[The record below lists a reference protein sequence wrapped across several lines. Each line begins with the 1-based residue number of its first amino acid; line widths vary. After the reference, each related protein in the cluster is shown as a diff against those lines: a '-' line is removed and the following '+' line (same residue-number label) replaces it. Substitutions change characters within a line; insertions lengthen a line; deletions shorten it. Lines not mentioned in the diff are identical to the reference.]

1 MKKIIFILIF
11 GFSFQCLK
19 AQYALRIIV
28 DSVATKKGEDIYV
41 AGSFNSWNPHD
52 YNYKLKPFGTTR
64 RGIVLKDIAAGK
76 YEFKLTRGT
85 DKWETTAKGDDI
97 PNREVTVNEDITVNC
112 KVEGWK
118 DDFPDKPKPFTATA
132 QISIIDTAFAIPQL
146 NRTRRVWIYLP
157 KGYAAAKKKYPVIY
171 MHDGQN
177 LFNEQTASFGEWG
190 VDEALDSLQQRTG
203 KEAIIV
209 GIDHGGS
216 TRINE
221 YSPYD
226 MQKYGKGEGS
236 KYVDFIVTTLKPYID
251 NKYKTLKDSNNT
263 YIAGSSLGGSISLY
277 ALAKYPDVFA
287 GAGIFSP
294 AFWTTPALY
303 DEVDKARW
311 STKKKIFFYAGGKE
325 SDDMIPD
332 MERMVEVL
340 QKKGSYAIKKIVSP
354 LGNHNEKAWREEFP
368 EFYVFILN

>member
-1 MKKIIFILIF
+1 MKKIISVLIF
-11 GFSFQCLK
+11 IVCHVGLK
-19 AQYALRIIV
+19 AQFSLRIMV
-28 DSVATKKGEDIYV
+28 DPVATKKGENMYV
-41 AGSFNSWNPHD
+41 AGSFNNWNPHD

-64 RGIVLKDIAAGK
+64 RGIVLKDLAAGK
-76 YEFKLTRGT
+76 YEFKITRGT
-85 DKWETTAKGDDI
+85 DKWETTAKGADI
-97 PNREVTVNEDITVNC
+97 PNRVIQVSEDVTVTS

-118 DDFPDKPKPFTATA
+118 DDFPDKPKPNTATA
-132 QISIIDTAFAIPQL
+132 QVSIMDTAFAIPQL

-157 KGYAAAKKKYPVIY
+157 KGYATAKKKYPVIY

-177 LFNEQTASFGEWG
+177 LFNEQTATFGEWG

-209 GIDHGGS
+209 GIDHGNK

-226 MQKYGKGEGS
+226 IQKFGKGEGS
-236 KYVDFIVTTLKPYID
+236 LYVDFIILTLKPYID
-251 NKYKTLKDSNNT
+251 NKYRTLKDSNNT
-263 YIAGSSLGGSISLY
+263 YIAGSSIGGSISLY
-277 ALAKYPDVFA
+277 ALAKYPNIFA

-303 DEVDKARW
+303 ADVEKARW

-325 SDDMIPD
+325 DDNMVPD
-332 MERMVEVL
+332 MEKMIDFI
-340 QKKGSYAIKKIVSP
+340 KMKGNYAIKKILSP

-368 EFYVFILN
+368 EFYLFMLN

>member
-1 MKKIIFILIF
+1 MKKIISVLIF
-11 GFSFQCLK
+11 IVCHVGLK
-19 AQYALRIIV
+19 AQFSLRIMV
-28 DSVATKKGEDIYV
+28 DPVATKKGENMYV
-41 AGSFNSWNPHD
+41 AGSFNNWNPHD

-64 RGIVLKDIAAGK
+64 RGIVLKDLAAGK
-76 YEFKLTRGT
+76 YEFKITRGT
-85 DKWETTAKGDDI
+85 DKWETTAKGLDI
-97 PNREVTVNEDITVNC
+97 PNRVIQVSEDVTVTS

-118 DDFPDKPKPFTATA
+118 DDFPDKPKPNTATA
-132 QISIIDTAFAIPQL
+132 QVSIMDTAFAIPQL

-157 KGYAAAKKKYPVIY
+157 KGYATAKKKYPVIY

-177 LFNEQTASFGEWG
+177 LFNEQTATFGEWG

-209 GIDHGGS
+209 GIDHGNK

-226 MQKYGKGEGS
+226 IQKFGKGEGS
-236 KYVDFIVTTLKPYID
+236 LYVDFIILTLKPYID
-251 NKYKTLKDSNNT
+251 NKYRTLKDSNNT
-263 YIAGSSLGGSISLY
+263 YIAGSSIGGSISLY
-277 ALAKYPDVFA
+277 ALAKYPNIFA

-303 DEVDKARW
+303 ADVEKARW

-325 SDDMIPD
+325 DDNMVPD
-332 MERMVEVL
+332 MEKMIDFI
-340 QKKGSYAIKKIVSP
+340 KMKGNYAIKKILSP

-368 EFYVFILN
+368 EFYLFMLN